1 MKRQEDKNLEFSIEL
16 EIVMENLALRKISP
30 EEAKSKISELIATI
44 KK

>member
-1 MKRQEDKNLEFSIEL
+1 MKRHEGKNLKFNIEL

-30 EEAKSKISELIATI
+30 EEAKSKISELITTM